1 MESAWQWMSGMPT
14 TGFNIVPGLEL
25 RKQALTAVG
34 GTSFDMA
41 VAMMETESMLP
52 SPNGYLLG
60 DVDTNGAPKTGDA
73 ANFGIFKQNWLMIR
87 QAWPAYNNLSASDW
101 RVGDALNRSLTLDV
115 SVLHASLT
123 RFGDNWVNGHRQG
136 ETGLRLQ
143 PVCMAATARIWAD
156 IANYLRAV
164 RWIQGQLLVGHL
176 TDDIRFW
183 DNTVPA
189 I

>member
-1 MESAWQWMSGMPT
+1 MS
-14 TGFNIVPGLEL
+14 TGSNTVPGLGL
-25 RKQALTAVG
+25 RKQALTAAG
-34 GTSFDMA
+34 GTPFDMA
-41 VAMMETESMLP
+41 VAMMETDSMQP
-52 SPNGYLLG
+52 SPLGYVFG

-73 ANFGIFKQNWLMIR
+73 ANFGIFKQNWMMIR
-87 QAWPAYNNLSASDW
+87 QAWTAYNNLTAADW

-123 RFGDNWVNGHRQG
+123 LFGENWVSGHRQG
-136 ETGLRLQ
+136 ETGLRLP
-143 PVCMAATARIWAD
+143 PVDSPTTARIRAD

-164 RWIQGQLLVGHL
+164 RWIQSQLLAGHL